1 MFKRWLMSITAGPWR
16 SGSWAALLAVLAVI
30 GTAVPIMMVSP
41 LLFVGSGGVV
51 AITALRQELDGLGR
65 ALLLGSLVLLVAGVL
80 VGLGPALL
88 AVVFILFWAPL
99 VLAAQGVRRWG
110 LTGGIQVIVVL
121 TIVVLL
127 VGHQSNFQSEQF
139 IGAYAELFQKQV
151 AAGTD
156 GEVAIARLEQ
166 VFGWLQTYFWGWI
179 SASFGLL
186 WMVALLLG
194 RYWHSLVDNPGA
206 FAREFEAVRLG
217 FVPVL
222 LALVALMAGAS
233 NGNVLAWEVAA
244 LIFIG
249 VAWQGLA
256 CVQAGF
262 SRRNAGRLVR
272 WVFYS
277 LLVVFA
283 MQMALALALIGVL
296 DNFFNFRR
304 RFGEGDGR

>member
-151 AAGTD
+151 ATGTD

-233 NGNVLAWEVAA
+233 NGSVLAWEVAA

-296 DNFFNFRR
+296 DNFVSFRR